1 LRGISN
7 LSSWIIEDLKDYDNE
22 DVIISL
28 NLMIKKVRRME
39 DLIDGIL
46 AYSKAGSKSE
56 EPKEID
62 LNTLI
67 QSIFEDLKETR
78 VQFSIDQ
85 DLPILKLPPLKT
97 QQVFQNLISNGV
109 KYGGEKL
116 KTIKINYKQNFNS
129 HIISVT
135 DNGKGI
141 APEFHE
147 KVFQIFQSIEEK
159 QTRENTGVGLSIVK
173 KIVGNWGGKITIE
186 SEIGKGSTFNVFI
199 PKNL

>member
-1 LRGISN
+1 MRGISN